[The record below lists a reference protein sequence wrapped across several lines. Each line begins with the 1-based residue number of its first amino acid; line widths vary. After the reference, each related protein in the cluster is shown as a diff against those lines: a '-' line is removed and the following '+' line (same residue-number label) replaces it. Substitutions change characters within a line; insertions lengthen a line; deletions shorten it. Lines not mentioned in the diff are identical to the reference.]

1 MSSFKN
7 KQNAEILGSVYKN
20 AEMAYDAAGEVLKR
34 CPNRRLAGEISK
46 VIKGKSEAVQ
56 LILTALLAQGHVLIE
71 DVPGVG
77 KTTLAMALGKAT
89 GLNFRRAQFTPD
101 VMASDITG
109 FTMFNREE
117 NRFEYRT
124 GLVMTNI
131 LLADEINRTS
141 PKTQSAL
148 LEAMEEK
155 RVTVDGVVHKLPS
168 PFIVIATQN
177 SQGYVGTFPLPEAQL
192 DRFMIKISLGYP
204 TVEEETDILM
214 DRLGSNPVNDVQ
226 PVMTSEQLEQCIN
239 EVQQVKL
246 AESLCRYI
254 AELSAATRAHG
265 GVELGVSPRA
275 SLAIMQA
282 SRAFAYLDG
291 RDYVVPEDIVRL
303 MIPVFGHRIVLR
315 QEMKMRRMD
324 VTAVLQDAVSS
335 VTPPV
340 KRSF

>member
-1 MSSFKN
+1 
-7 KQNAEILGSVYKN
+7 
-20 AEMAYDAAGEVLKR
+20 MAYTNENQQLMQK
-34 CPNRRLAGEISK
+34 LSGEISK
-46 VIKGKSEAVQ
+46 VIKGKGEAVQ

-89 GLNFRRAQFTPD
+89 GLSFRRAQFTPD

-117 NRFEYRT
+117 NRFEYRS

-155 RVTVDGVVHKLPS
+155 RVTVDGVVLQLPE

-192 DRFMIKISLGYP
+192 DRFMIKISMGYP
-204 TVEEETDILM
+204 TVEEETGILL
-214 DRLGSNPVNDVQ
+214 DRLGENPANEVR
-226 PVMTSEQLEQCIN
+226 PVMTAEQLSACIA
-239 EVQQVKL
+239 EVQQVNF
-246 AESLCRYI
+246 AESLCRYV

-282 SRAFAYLDG
+282 SRAYAYLDG

-303 MIPVFGHRIVLR
+303 MIPVFSHRIVLR

-324 VTAVLQDAVSS
+324 VTTVLQDAVSA

-340 KRSF
+340 RRSL

>member
-1 MSSFKN
+1 
-7 KQNAEILGSVYKN
+7 
-20 AEMAYDAAGEVLKR
+20 MAYFNENQRLMS
-34 CPNRRLAGEISK
+34 RLAGEISK
-46 VIKGKSEAVQ
+46 VIKGKDEAVH

-77 KTTLAMALGKAT
+77 KTTLALALGTAA
-89 GLNFRRAQFTPD
+89 GLSFRRAQFTPD

-117 NRFEYRT
+117 NRFEYRA

-155 RVTVDGVVHKLPS
+155 RVTVDGVVHSLPS
-168 PFIVIATQN
+168 PFMVIATQN

-192 DRFMIKISLGYP
+192 DRFMIRINLGYP
-204 TVEEETDILM
+204 TIEEETGILL
-214 DRLGSNPVNDVQ
+214 DRLGSNPVSDVQ
-226 PVMTSEQLEQCIN
+226 PVMTAEQLKQCID
-239 EVQQVKL
+239 EVQQVRI
-246 AESLCRYI
+246 ADSLCRYI
-254 AELSAATRAHG
+254 AELSAATRSHG

-282 SRAFAYLDG
+282 ARAFAYLDG

-303 MIPVFGHRIVLR
+303 MIPVFSHRIVLR

-324 VTAVLQDAVSS
+324 VTSVLQDAVSS

-340 KRSF
+340 RRGI

>member
-1 MSSFKN
+1 
-7 KQNAEILGSVYKN
+7 
-20 AEMAYDAAGEVLKR
+20 MAYINENQQLMM
-34 CPNRRLAGEISK
+34 RLAGEISK

-291 RDYVVPEDIVRL
+291 SYYVVPEDIVRL

>member
-1 MSSFKN
+1 MNDKIEQLISNIEKV
-7 KQNAEILGSVYKN
+7 IIG
-20 AEMAYDAAGEVLKR
+20 KR
-34 CPNRRLAGEISK
+34 PVIEKVVCAMLAG
-46 VIKGKSEAVQ
+46 
-56 LILTALLAQGHVLIE
+56 GHVLIE

-226 PVMTSEQLEQCIN
+226 PVMTSEQLEQ
-239 EVQQVKL
+239 
-246 AESLCRYI
+246 
-254 AELSAATRAHG
+254 
-265 GVELGVSPRA
+265 
-275 SLAIMQA
+275 
-282 SRAFAYLDG
+282 
-291 RDYVVPEDIVRL
+291 
-303 MIPVFGHRIVLR
+303 
-315 QEMKMRRMD
+315 
-324 VTAVLQDAVSS
+324 
-335 VTPPV
+335 
-340 KRSF
+340 

>member
-1 MSSFKN
+1 
-7 KQNAEILGSVYKN
+7 
-20 AEMAYDAAGEVLKR
+20 MAYTNENQQLMQK
-34 CPNRRLAGEISK
+34 LSGEISK
-46 VIKGKSEAVQ
+46 VIKGKGEAVQ

-89 GLNFRRAQFTPD
+89 GLSFRRAQFTPD

-117 NRFEYRT
+117 NRFEYRS

-155 RVTVDGVVHKLPS
+155 RVTVDGVVHQLPE

-192 DRFMIKISLGYP
+192 DRFMIKISMGYP
-204 TVEEETDILM
+204 TVEEETGILL
-214 DRLGSNPVNDVQ
+214 DRLGENPANEVR
-226 PVMTSEQLEQCIN
+226 PVMTAEQLSACIA
-239 EVQQVKL
+239 EVQQVNF
-246 AESLCRYI
+246 AESLCRYV

-282 SRAFAYLDG
+282 SRAYAYLDG

-303 MIPVFGHRIVLR
+303 MIPVFSHRIVLR
-315 QEMKMRRMD
+315 QEMKMRRID
-324 VTAVLQDAVSS
+324 VTTVLQDAFSA

-340 KRSF
+340 RRSL

>member
-1 MSSFKN
+1 
-7 KQNAEILGSVYKN
+7 
-20 AEMAYDAAGEVLKR
+20 MAYTNENQQLMQK
-34 CPNRRLAGEISK
+34 LSGEISK
-46 VIKGKSEAVQ
+46 VIKGKGEAVQ

-89 GLNFRRAQFTPD
+89 GLSFRRAQFTPD

-117 NRFEYRT
+117 NRFEYRS

-155 RVTVDGVVHKLPS
+155 RVTVDGVVHQLPE

-192 DRFMIKISLGYP
+192 DRFMIKISMGYP
-204 TVEEETDILM
+204 TVEEETGILL
-214 DRLGSNPVNDVQ
+214 DRLGKNPANEVR
-226 PVMTSEQLEQCIN
+226 PVMTAEQLSACIA
-239 EVQQVKL
+239 EVQQVNF
-246 AESLCRYI
+246 AESLCRYV

-282 SRAFAYLDG
+282 SRAYAYLDG

-303 MIPVFGHRIVLR
+303 MIPVFSHRIVLR

-324 VTAVLQDAVSS
+324 VTTVLQDAVSA

-340 KRSF
+340 RRSL

>member
-1 MSSFKN
+1 MNENQRLMS
-7 KQNAEILGSVYKN
+7 
-20 AEMAYDAAGEVLKR
+20 
-34 CPNRRLAGEISK
+34 RLSGEISK
-46 VIKGKSEAVQ
+46 VIKGKEEAIQ

-89 GLNFRRAQFTPD
+89 GLSFRRAQFTPD

-109 FTMFNREE
+109 FTMFDREE
-117 NRFEYRT
+117 NRFEYRA

-155 RVTVDGVVHKLPS
+155 RVTVDGAVHRLPN

-192 DRFMIKISLGYP
+192 DRFMIKVSLGYP
-204 TVEEETDILM
+204 TVQEETDILL
-214 DRLGSNPVNDVQ
+214 DRLGGDPSVDIEQ
-226 PVMTSEQLEQCIN
+226 VMTSEQLQQCISD
-239 EVQQVKL
+239 VQQVQL

-275 SLAIMQA
+275 SLAIMNA

-303 MIPVFGHRIVLR
+303 MIPVFSHRIMLR
-315 QEMKMRRMD
+315 QEMKLRRMN
-324 VTAVLQDAVSS
+324 VTSVLQDAVSS
-335 VTPPV
+335 VAPPI
-340 KRSF
+340 KRGI

>member
-1 MSSFKN
+1 
-7 KQNAEILGSVYKN
+7 
-20 AEMAYDAAGEVLKR
+20 MAYTNENQQLMQK
-34 CPNRRLAGEISK
+34 LSGEISK
-46 VIKGKSEAVQ
+46 VIKGKGEAVQ

-77 KTTLAMALGKAT
+77 KTTLAMALGEAT
-89 GLNFRRAQFTPD
+89 GLSFRRAQFTPD

-117 NRFEYRT
+117 NRFEYRS

-155 RVTVDGVVHKLPS
+155 RVTVDGVVHQLPE

-192 DRFMIKISLGYP
+192 DRFMIKISMGYP
-204 TVEEETDILM
+204 TVEEETGILL
-214 DRLGSNPVNDVQ
+214 DRLGENPANEVR
-226 PVMTSEQLEQCIN
+226 PVMTAEQLSACIA
-239 EVQQVKL
+239 EVQQVNF
-246 AESLCRYI
+246 AESLCRYV

-282 SRAFAYLDG
+282 SRAYAYLDG

-303 MIPVFGHRIVLR
+303 MIPVFSHRIVLR

-324 VTAVLQDAVSS
+324 VTTVLQDAVSA

-340 KRSF
+340 RRSL

>member
-1 MSSFKN
+1 
-7 KQNAEILGSVYKN
+7 
-20 AEMAYDAAGEVLKR
+20 MAYLNENQQR
-34 CPNRRLAGEISK
+34 MTRLAGEISK

-89 GLNFRRAQFTPD
+89 GLEFRRAQFTPD

-117 NRFEYRT
+117 NRFEYRA

-155 RVTVDGVVHKLPS
+155 RVTVDGVVHRLPE

-177 SQGYVGTFPLPEAQL
+177 SQGCIGTFPLPEAQL
-192 DRFMIKISLGYP
+192 DRFMIKLSLGYP
-204 TVEEETDILM
+204 SVEEETGILM
-214 DRLGSNPVNDVQ
+214 DRLGSNPVNDVE
-226 PVMTSEQLEQCIN
+226 PVMTMEQLQSCIKDVRN
-239 EVQQVKL
+239 VQF
-246 AESLCRYI
+246 AESLCRYV
-254 AELSAATRAHG
+254 AELSAATRNHG
-265 GVELGVSPRA
+265 GVEMGVSPRA
-275 SLAIMQA
+275 SLAIMQSA
-282 SRAFAYLDG
+282 RAFAYLSG

-303 MIPVFGHRIVLR
+303 LIPVFSHRIVLR
-315 QEMKMRRMD
+315 QEMKLRRME
-324 VTAVLQDAVSS
+324 VSTVLQDAVSA

-340 KRSF
+340 KRSL

>member
-1 MSSFKN
+1 
-7 KQNAEILGSVYKN
+7 
-20 AEMAYDAAGEVLKR
+20 MAYTNENQQLMQK
-34 CPNRRLAGEISK
+34 LSGEISK
-46 VIKGKSEAVQ
+46 VIKGKGEAVQ

-89 GLNFRRAQFTPD
+89 GLSFRRAQFTPD

-117 NRFEYRT
+117 NRFEYRS

-131 LLADEINRTS
+131 LLADEITRTS
-141 PKTQSAL
+141 PKTQSAR

-155 RVTVDGVVHKLPS
+155 RVTVDGVVHQLPE

-192 DRFMIKISLGYP
+192 DRFMIKISMGYP
-204 TVEEETDILM
+204 TVEEETGILL
-214 DRLGSNPVNDVQ
+214 DRLGENPANEVR
-226 PVMTSEQLEQCIN
+226 PVMTAEQLSACIA
-239 EVQQVKL
+239 EVQQVNF
-246 AESLCRYI
+246 AESLCRYV

-282 SRAFAYLDG
+282 SRAYAYLDG

-303 MIPVFGHRIVLR
+303 MIPVFSHRIVLR

-324 VTAVLQDAVSS
+324 VTTVLQDAVSA

-340 KRSF
+340 RRSL

>member
-1 MSSFKN
+1 
-7 KQNAEILGSVYKN
+7 
-20 AEMAYDAAGEVLKR
+20 MAYMNE
-34 CPNRRLAGEISK
+34 NQRLMSRLSGEISK
-46 VIKGKSEAVQ
+46 VIKGKEEAVQ

-89 GLNFRRAQFTPD
+89 GLSFRRAQFTPD

-109 FTMFNREE
+109 FTMFDREE
-117 NRFEYRT
+117 NRFEYRA

-155 RVTVDGVVHKLPS
+155 RVTVDGAVHRLPN

-192 DRFMIKISLGYP
+192 DRFMIKVSLGYP
-204 TVEEETDILM
+204 TVQEETDILL
-214 DRLGSNPVNDVQ
+214 DRLGGDPSVDIEQ
-226 PVMTSEQLEQCIN
+226 VMTSEQLQQCISD
-239 EVQQVKL
+239 VQQVQL

-275 SLAIMQA
+275 SLAIMNA

-303 MIPVFGHRIVLR
+303 MIPVFSHRIMLR
-315 QEMKMRRMD
+315 QEMKLRRMN
-324 VTAVLQDAVSS
+324 VTSVLQDAVSS
-335 VTPPV
+335 VAPPI
-340 KRSF
+340 KRGI

>member
-1 MSSFKN
+1 
-7 KQNAEILGSVYKN
+7 
-20 AEMAYDAAGEVLKR
+20 MAYTNENQQLMQK
-34 CPNRRLAGEISK
+34 LSGEISK
-46 VIKGKSEAVQ
+46 VIKGKGEAVQ

-89 GLNFRRAQFTPD
+89 GLSFRRAQFTPD

-117 NRFEYRT
+117 NRFEYRS

-155 RVTVDGVVHKLPS
+155 RVTVDGVVHQLPE

-192 DRFMIKISLGYP
+192 DRFMIKISMGYP
-204 TVEEETDILM
+204 TVEEETGILL
-214 DRLGSNPVNDVQ
+214 DRLGENPANEVR
-226 PVMTSEQLEQCIN
+226 PVMTAEQLSACIA
-239 EVQQVKL
+239 EVQQVNF
-246 AESLCRYI
+246 AESLCRYV

-282 SRAFAYLDG
+282 SRAYEYLDG

-303 MIPVFGHRIVLR
+303 MIPVFSHRIVLR

-324 VTAVLQDAVSS
+324 VTTVLQDAVSA

-340 KRSF
+340 RRSL

>member
-1 MSSFKN
+1 
-7 KQNAEILGSVYKN
+7 
-20 AEMAYDAAGEVLKR
+20 MAYTNENQQLMQK
-34 CPNRRLAGEISK
+34 LSGEISK
-46 VIKGKSEAVQ
+46 VIKGKGEAVQ

-89 GLNFRRAQFTPD
+89 GLSFRRAQFTPD

-117 NRFEYRT
+117 NRFEYRS

-155 RVTVDGVVHKLPS
+155 RVTVDGVVHQLPE

-192 DRFMIKISLGYP
+192 DRFMIKISMGYP
-204 TVEEETDILM
+204 TVEEETGILL
-214 DRLGSNPVNDVQ
+214 DRLGENPANEVRH
-226 PVMTSEQLEQCIN
+226 VMTAEQLSACIA
-239 EVQQVKL
+239 EVQQVNF
-246 AESLCRYI
+246 AESLCRYV

-282 SRAFAYLDG
+282 SRAYAYLDG

-303 MIPVFGHRIVLR
+303 MIPVFSHRIVLR

-324 VTAVLQDAVSS
+324 VTTVLQDAVSA

-340 KRSF
+340 RRSL

>member
-1 MSSFKN
+1 
-7 KQNAEILGSVYKN
+7 
-20 AEMAYDAAGEVLKR
+20 MAYTNENQQLMQK
-34 CPNRRLAGEISK
+34 LSGEISK
-46 VIKGKSEAVQ
+46 VIKGKGEAVQ

-89 GLNFRRAQFTPD
+89 GLSFRRAQFTPD

-117 NRFEYRT
+117 NRFEYRS

-155 RVTVDGVVHKLPS
+155 RVTVDGVVHQLPE

-192 DRFMIKISLGYP
+192 DRFMIKISMGYP
-204 TVEEETDILM
+204 TVEEETGILL
-214 DRLGSNPVNDVQ
+214 DRLGENPANEVR
-226 PVMTSEQLEQCIN
+226 PVMTAEQLSACIA
-239 EVQQVKL
+239 EVQQVNF
-246 AESLCRYI
+246 AESLCCYV

-282 SRAFAYLDG
+282 SRAYAYLDG

-303 MIPVFGHRIVLR
+303 MIPVFSHRIGLR

-324 VTAVLQDAVSS
+324 VTTVLQDAVSA

-340 KRSF
+340 RRSL

>member
-1 MSSFKN
+1 
-7 KQNAEILGSVYKN
+7 
-20 AEMAYDAAGEVLKR
+20 MAYTNENQQLMKKLSA
-34 CPNRRLAGEISK
+34 EISK
-46 VIKGKSEAVQ
+46 VIKGKDEAVQ

-89 GLNFRRAQFTPD
+89 GLSFRRAQFTPD

-117 NRFEYRT
+117 NRFEYRA

-155 RVTVDGVVHKLPS
+155 RVTVDGVVHELPN

-192 DRFMIKISLGYP
+192 DRFMIKISMGYP
-204 TVEEETDILM
+204 TVEEETGILL
-214 DRLGSNPVNDVQ
+214 DRLGANPVSEIQ
-226 PVMTSEQLEQCIN
+226 PVMTAEQLAQCIS
-239 EVQQVKL
+239 EVRRVNF
-246 AESLCRYI
+246 AESLCRYV
-254 AELSAATRAHG
+254 AELSAATRNHG

-303 MIPVFGHRIVLR
+303 MIPVFSHRIVLR
-315 QEMKMRRMD
+315 QEMKMRRMS
-324 VTAVLQDAVSS
+324 VTTVLQDAVSA

-340 KRSF
+340 RRGI

>member
-1 MSSFKN
+1 
-7 KQNAEILGSVYKN
+7 
-20 AEMAYDAAGEVLKR
+20 MAYTNENQQLLQK
-34 CPNRRLAGEISK
+34 LSGEISK
-46 VIKGKSEAVQ
+46 VIKGKGEAVQ

-89 GLNFRRAQFTPD
+89 GLSFRRAQFTPD

-117 NRFEYRT
+117 NRFEYRS

-155 RVTVDGVVHKLPS
+155 RVTVDGVVHQLPE

-192 DRFMIKISLGYP
+192 DRFMIKISMGYP
-204 TVEEETDILM
+204 TVEEETGILL
-214 DRLGSNPVNDVQ
+214 DRLGENPANEVR
-226 PVMTSEQLEQCIN
+226 PVMTAEQLSACIA
-239 EVQQVKL
+239 EVQQVNF
-246 AESLCRYI
+246 AESLCRYV

-282 SRAFAYLDG
+282 SRAYAYLDG

-303 MIPVFGHRIVLR
+303 MIPVFSHRIVLR

-324 VTAVLQDAVSS
+324 VTTVLQDAVSA

-340 KRSF
+340 RRSL

>member
-1 MSSFKN
+1 MSEYYTNQELIPSL
-7 KQNAEILGSVYKN
+7 AE
-20 AEMAYDAAGEVLKR
+20 
-34 CPNRRLAGEISK
+34 EISK
-46 VIKGKSEAVQ
+46 VIKGKKDAVQ
-56 LILTALLAQGHVLIE
+56 MILTALLARGHVLIE

-89 GLNFRRAQFTPD
+89 GLSFRRAQFTPD

-109 FTMFNREE
+109 FTMFDREE
-117 NRFEYRT
+117 NRFEYRA

-155 RVTVDGVVHKLPS
+155 RVTVDGAVHRLPN

-192 DRFMIKISLGYP
+192 DRFMIKVSLGYP
-204 TVEEETDILM
+204 TVQEETDILL
-214 DRLGSNPVNDVQ
+214 DRLGGDPSVDIEQ
-226 PVMTSEQLEQCIN
+226 VMTSEQLQQCISD
-239 EVQQVKL
+239 VQQVQL

-275 SLAIMQA
+275 SLAIMNA

-303 MIPVFGHRIVLR
+303 MIPVFSHRIMLR
-315 QEMKMRRMD
+315 QEMKLRRMN
-324 VTAVLQDAVSS
+324 VTSVLQDAVSS
-335 VTPPV
+335 VAPPI
-340 KRSF
+340 KRGI